1 MDADSDNDGRGEVS
15 RRQHYD
21 RMSGDEFCGLNC
33 FQLTWFGSLMAEL
46 DGGRSEFY
54 VRGPLLY
61 TKTSRLARQLRWS
74 EAKASALH
82 VNILFKPTPV

>member
-33 FQLTWFGSLMAEL
+33 FQLTWFGSSMG
-46 DGGRSEFY
+46 DN
-54 VRGPLLY
+54 
-61 TKTSRLARQLRWS
+61 LAL
-74 EAKASALH
+74 
-82 VNILFKPTPV
+82 